1 LVLKIS
7 PKYGVE
13 ADSKP
18 EWRALRGQIR
28 AGLGASPEV
37 GSGKLG
43 HAGAV
48 LDGQKK
54 EGVVNNQRRDFDV

>member
-1 LVLKIS
+1 
-7 PKYGVE
+7 
-13 ADSKP
+13 
-18 EWRALRGQIR
+18 
-28 AGLGASPEV
+28 V